1 MGEERIIFIQKLTSF
16 CFDMIP
22 LLANMKL
29 INLFLNLPITARN
42 VLGIKKDVVKE
53 EEIKLRRE
61 FRDVEALQE

>member
-1 MGEERIIFIQKLTSF
+1 MIIFIQNLTSL
-16 CFDMIP
+16 CFDMIT

-29 INLFLNLPITARN
+29 INLNLPITARN

>member
-1 MGEERIIFIQKLTSF
+1 
-16 CFDMIP
+16 
-22 LLANMKL
+22 MKL
-29 INLFLNLPITARN
+29 INLNLTITARN